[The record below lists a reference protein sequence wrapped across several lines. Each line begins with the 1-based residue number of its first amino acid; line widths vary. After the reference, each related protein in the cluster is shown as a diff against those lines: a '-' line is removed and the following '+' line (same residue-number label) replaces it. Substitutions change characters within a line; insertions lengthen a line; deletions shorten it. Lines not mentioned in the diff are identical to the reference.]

1 MNENEDVLEIIESGL
16 LGFATADALG
26 VPVEFTTRGLRESDP
41 VSDMRGNGTYPVPE
55 GTWSDDTSMTIA
67 TMDSIRESE
76 GINYEDI
83 MDKYCDWVFNSKYT
97 ATDQVF
103 DVGRT
108 TGQALD
114 NYYKTKIKAVECGG
128 REDSSNGNGSLMRML
143 PIVYYL
149 HYSDLD
155 ENTKTEI
162 IDNYSS
168 LTHAHEISKLGC
180 RIYYDYMDG
189 LLSGLT
195 KEEAYD
201 KLKYKEYPK
210 YYSEDSILKYERVLD
225 GTLSTLNKEEAYD
238 KLKYKEYPK
247 YYSEDS
253 ILKYERILNGNL
265 GDLFK
270 DEIKSTGYVVDTL
283 EAAIWCNLTSNSYE
297 EAVVKAVNLGDDTD
311 TVGAVTGSIAGTIY
325 GLEAIPERW
334 ISKVRKLDELKS
346 IATGYCS
353 VVCDNN
359 ENISYRFIDP
369 EVFSSNEELYE
380 IVNKPKEEEKNN
392 IL

>member
-1 MNENEDVLEIIESGL
+1 MNENEDVLEIIEAGL

-41 VSDMRGNGTYPVPE
+41 VSEMRGNGTYPVPE

-189 LLSGLT
+189 LLSGLN

-225 GTLSTLNKEEAYD
+225 GSLSTLNKED
-238 KLKYKEYPK
+238 
-247 YYSEDS
+247 
-253 ILKYERILNGNL
+253 
-265 GDLFK
+265 
-270 DEIKSTGYVVDTL
+270 IKSTGYVVDTL
-283 EAAIWCNLTSNSYE
+283 EAAIWCNLASNSYE
-297 EAVVKAVNLGDDTD
+297 DAVVKAVNLGDDTD
-311 TVGAVTGSIAGTIY
+311 TVGAITGSIAGTIY

-334 ISKVRKLDELKS
+334 LSKVRKLDELKS

-359 ENISYRFIDP
+359 EKVSDLFYDTDEIDNITSD
-369 EVFSSNEELYE
+369 EDKANSL
-380 IVNKPKEEEKNN
+380 
-392 IL
+392 

>member
-16 LGFATADALG
+16 LGFSTGDALG
-26 VPVEFTTRGLRESDP
+26 VPVEFTTRELRDSDP
-41 VSDMRGNGTYPVPE
+41 VTEMRGNGTYPVPE

-67 TMDSIRESE
+67 AMDSIRESE

-83 MDKYCDWVFNSKYT
+83 MDKYCEWVFNNKYC

-149 HYSDLD
+149 HYSTLD
-155 ENTKTEI
+155 EDTKVEI
-162 IDNYSS
+162 INNYSS
-168 LTHAHEISKLGC
+168 LTHAHEVSKLGC
-180 RIYYDYMDG
+180 KIYYDYMDG
-189 LLSGLT
+189 LLSG
-195 KEEAYD
+195 
-201 KLKYKEYPK
+201 
-210 YYSEDSILKYERVLD
+210 
-225 GTLSTLNKEEAYD
+225 LNKEEAYD

-247 YYSEDS
+247 NYSEDS

-311 TVGAVTGSIAGTIY
+311 TVGAITGSIAGTIY
-325 GLEAIPERW
+325 GLEAIPDRW
-334 ISKVRKLDELKS
+334 LSKVRKLDELKS

-359 ENISYRFIDP
+359 EKVSDLFYDTDEIDNITSGEDKAN
-369 EVFSSNEELYE
+369 SL
-380 IVNKPKEEEKNN
+380 
-392 IL
+392 